1 VNPSRSSRALAVAI
15 EASTRSPSIAI
26 ALGGEVLEERL
37 AGDAPHASDLL
48 PALERLL
55 ARLGAAPRDIANI
68 VVGLGPGSYTGV
80 RVGVATALGLARGS
94 GAALRGVASME
105 ALAWG
110 ELKPGQTGSVLLDAR
125 ADELYFATYRRAAG
139 GLEVLTAPCITT
151 RAELP
156 SLLVPGARLFAD
168 DDALRAA
175 DLATRTDLEI
185 ARDVAPRARPLLDLG
200 LRRLELDGP
209 HAPAQLEPLYL
220 RAFAAKSRRR

>member
-1 VNPSRSSRALAVAI
+1 VSPPRPLAIAI
-15 EASTRSPSIAI
+15 EASTRAPSIAI
-26 ALGGEVLEERL
+26 QLGDQVLEERL

-55 ARLGAAPRDIANI
+55 ARIGAAPRDIERI

-110 ELKPGQTGSVLLDAR
+110 ELEPGQTGSVLLDAR
-125 ADELYFATYRRAAG
+125 ASELYFATYRRSADA
-139 GLEVLTAPCITT
+139 LEVLTAPCITT

-156 SLLVPGARLFAD
+156 SLLVPHARLFAD
-168 DDALRAA
+168 PDALRAA
-175 DLATRTDLEI
+175 DLETRTDLQL
-185 ARDVAPRARPLLDLG
+185 ARNVVPRASALLDLG
-200 LRRLELDGP
+200 LRRFERDGP
-209 HAPAQLEPLYL
+209 QPAAALEPLYL

>member
-1 VNPSRSSRALAVAI
+1 VSPAPTLAIAI
-15 EASTRSPSIAI
+15 EASTRAPSVAL

-55 ARLGAAPRDIANI
+55 RRAGAQPRDIGSI

-110 ELKPGQTGSVLLDAR
+110 ELAPGETGSVLLDAR
-125 ADELYFATYRRAAG
+125 ASELYFATYRRTADA
-139 GLEVLTAPCITT
+139 LEVLTAPCITT

-156 SLLVPGARLFAD
+156 NLLRPGARLFAD
-168 DDALRAA
+168 ADALRAA
-175 DLATRTDLEI
+175 DLATRTDLALE
-185 ARDVAPRARPLLDLG
+185 RNVVPRAAPLLDLG
-200 LRRLELDGP
+200 LRRLALEGP
-209 HAPAQLEPLYL
+209 QPAAALEPLYL